1 DAEGE
6 TTKRNENSTQMCKA
20 QLMDVPLVN
29 SEGKMLLPPA
39 ELGKGCPSPVYANP
53 RQVLRILKR
62 REAKKRLA
70 RSGKLKNR
78 AKRDKKRAGNQED
91 GKTNSDGAS
100 PKKAG

>member
-1 DAEGE
+1 MIKKGRVANFTELIRGL
-6 TTKRNENSTQMCKA
+6 TTNFESLFDCHFFFHFFF
-20 QLMDVPLVN
+20 QLADVPLVN

-39 ELGKGCPSPVYANP
+39 ELGKGCPTPVYANP

-78 AKRDKKRAGNQED
+78 AKLVCMAAQ
-91 GKTNSDGAS
+91 
-100 PKKAG
+100 

>member
-1 DAEGE
+1 M
-6 TTKRNENSTQMCKA
+6 TKKDVSLTLLNSSVGSQPILKVYPIATFSFIFFF
-20 QLMDVPLVN
+20 QLVDVPLVN

-70 RSGKLKNR
+70 RSRKLKNR
-78 AKRDKKRAGNQED
+78 AKRVCMAVQ
-91 GKTNSDGAS
+91 
-100 PKKAG
+100 

>member
-1 DAEGE
+1 MIKKGRVANFTELIRGLTANFESLPD
-6 TTKRNENSTQMCKA
+6 CHFFVLFFF
-20 QLMDVPLVN
+20 QLVDVPLVN

-39 ELGKGCPSPVYANP
+39 ELGKGCPTPVYANP

-78 AKRDKKRAGNQED
+78 AKRVCMAAQ
-91 GKTNSDGAS
+91 
-100 PKKAG
+100 